1 MSAAKNISSFRL
13 ASLLRLENNP
23 SAAIKLFGNPDP
35 ESTNPQK
42 PFRYSLLC
50 YDLIITKLGGS
61 KMIDELDHLPPPAQK
76 QSSQQ
81 RFYYCGAFDK
91 AKEVLTRVG
100 EFGKPDACTYNVLIS
115 GYSQSGLCPTVHVYA
130 FLIKALCRVGELSL
144 AFKLKDEVKVDSSI
158 YYTLISLLIKDGRSN
173 EVPEILE
180 EMREKGCEPDKV
192 TYNVLVNGFC
202 VENDL
207 ESAYRVLDEMVE
219 KGLKPDVISYNMIL
233 GALFRIRNWKGA
245 YSFEDMPRRGSVPD
259 ILSHRIVFY
268 GLCED
273 LQLEEAVV
281 VLEEMLVISSL
292 NEGNAVDAGCCEER
306 GPLKLTLVLI
316 PVYIIMFIRVL
327 CNDLKVKEALK
338 MKHDMLKVYGVFP
351 TVHIYA
357 SLIKALCQDGELG
370 LAFKLKD
377 EVKADSAIYST
388 LISSLIKAGR
398 SDEVSGIL
406 EEMREKGCEPD
417 TVTYNVLINGFCL
430 ENDFES
436 AYKVLDDMV
445 EKGLKP
451 DVISYNMILGALFRI
466 QNWKEGAYLFED
478 MPRRGCVPDVLSYR
492 IVFDGLCEGLQFEEA
507 AVILDEMMFK
517 GYKPR
522 RDRLE
527 RFLQRLCESEKMEI
541 LGDVISSL
549 NKGNA
554 YDADFWKSVLKGVG
568 RLDFPAKQ
576 ARGMNL
582 RVKMVQKK
590 VAVLYHY
597 PCHDGV
603 FAALAAHL
611 YFSANSIPSLFFPN
625 TVYSPI
631 TISKLPLQDISH
643 LYLLDFTGPP
653 GFVQQVSPKVDNV
666 VILDH
671 HKTAIE
677 SLGDVSS
684 TCKNVTKVLDI
695 GRSGATIA
703 FDYFTQKLKEESRGN
718 CREMDEFKRMRRVFE
733 YIEDADIWKWNLPE
747 SKAFNSGIIDLGIE
761 YNFNQ
766 NSSLFQQ
773 LLSLDHDTVINR
785 GRESLSRKRKL
796 IQEALEQSYEIVL
809 GGGAEEFGRCLAV
822 NEDEIAELRSELG
835 NQLAEKS
842 KGMRLRGVGAV
853 VYRVPELGDETKL
866 KISLRSVEEED
877 TTVVSQRFGGGGH
890 KNASSFLLSSTEF
903 EQWKVKRNSCSY
915 TLN

>member
-1 MSAAKNISSFRL
+1 MSTVKKVTSFKL
-13 ASLLRLENNP
+13 ASLLRRENDP
-23 SAAIKLFGNPDP
+23 SAAIKLFRNPDP

-50 YDLIITKLGGS
+50 YDLIITKLGRS
-61 KMIDELDHLPPPAQK
+61 KMFDELDQILLQLKSDTRIVPTEIIFCNVVKYFARGRLPTRALHVFDEMPQYRC
-76 QSSQQ
+76 Q
-81 RFYYCGAFDK
+81 RTIKSFNSLLNALLKCGAFDEMK
-91 AKEVLTRVG
+91 KVLTRVDEYG
-100 EFGKPDACTYNVLIS
+100 EPDACTYNILIN
-115 GYSQSGLCPTVHVYA
+115 GYSQSGC
-130 FLIKALCRVGELSL
+130 FDEAL
-144 AFKLKDEVKVDSSI
+144 KL
-158 YYTLISLLIKDGRSN
+158 
-173 EVPEILE
+173 
-180 EMREKGCEPDKV
+180 
-192 TYNVLVNGFC
+192 F
-202 VENDL
+202 
-207 ESAYRVLDEMVE
+207 DEMV
-219 KGLKPDVISYNMIL
+219 KKKVKPTGVTF
-233 GALFRIRNWKGA
+233 G
-245 YSFEDMPRRGSVPD
+245 
-259 ILSHRIVFY
+259 
-268 GLCED
+268 
-273 LQLEEAVV
+273 
-281 VLEEMLVISSL
+281 
-292 NEGNAVDAGCCEER
+292 
-306 GPLKLTLVLI
+306 T
-316 PVYIIMFIRVL
+316 IIHML
-327 CNDLKVKEALK
+327 CNDFKVKEALK

-492 IVFDGLCEGLQFEEA
+492 IVFDGLCEG
-507 AVILDEMMFK
+507 
-517 GYKPR
+517 
-522 RDRLE
+522 
-527 RFLQRLCESEKMEI
+527 
-541 LGDVISSL
+541 
-549 NKGNA
+549 
-554 YDADFWKSVLKGVG
+554 
-568 RLDFPAKQ
+568 
-576 ARGMNL
+576 
-582 RVKMVQKK
+582 
-590 VAVLYHY
+590 
-597 PCHDGV
+597 
-603 FAALAAHL
+603 
-611 YFSANSIPSLFFPN
+611 
-625 TVYSPI
+625 
-631 TISKLPLQDISH
+631 
-643 LYLLDFTGPP
+643 
-653 GFVQQVSPKVDNV
+653 
-666 VILDH
+666 
-671 HKTAIE
+671 
-677 SLGDVSS
+677 
-684 TCKNVTKVLDI
+684 
-695 GRSGATIA
+695 RSGATIA

-785 GRESLSRKRKL
+785 GRESLSRKPKL

-822 NEDEIAELRSELG
+822 NGDEIAELRSELG

-903 EQWKVKRNSCSY
+903 KQWKVKRNSCSN

>member
-1 MSAAKNISSFRL
+1 MPQYRCQRTINSVN
-13 ASLLRLENNP
+13 SLLN
-23 SAAIKLFGNPDP
+23 A
-35 ESTNPQK
+35 
-42 PFRYSLLC
+42 LL
-50 YDLIITKLGGS
+50 K
-61 KMIDELDHLPPPAQK
+61 
-76 QSSQQ
+76 
-81 RFYYCGAFDK
+81 CGAFDK

-115 GYSQSGLCPTVHVYA
+115 GYSQSGCFDEAVKLFDEMVERKVKPTGVTFGTLMHGLCKYLKV
-130 FLIKALCRVGELSL
+130 KEALKMNL
-144 AFKLKDEVKVDSSI
+144 AFKLKDEVKVDSTI

-245 YSFEDMPRRGSVPD
+245 YSFEDMPRRGYKPRRER
-259 ILSHRIVFY
+259 LERFLQR
-268 GLCED
+268 LCENEK
-273 LQLEEAVV
+273 LEI
-281 VLEEMLVISSL
+281 LGIVISSL
-292 NEGNAVDAGCCEER
+292 NEGNAVDAVKKE
-306 GPLKLTLVLI
+306 
-316 PVYIIMFIRVL
+316 
-327 CNDLKVKEALK
+327 VKEALK

-388 LISSLIKAGR
+388 LISSLIKAG
-398 SDEVSGIL
+398 
-406 EEMREKGCEPD
+406 
-417 TVTYNVLINGFCL
+417 
-430 ENDFES
+430 
-436 AYKVLDDMV
+436 
-445 EKGLKP
+445 
-451 DVISYNMILGALFRI
+451 
-466 QNWKEGAYLFED
+466 
-478 MPRRGCVPDVLSYR
+478 RRGCVPDVLSYR

-582 RVKMVQKK
+582 GVKMVQKK

-611 YFSANSIPSLFFPN
+611 YFSANSISSLFFPN

-703 FDYFTQKLKEESRGN
+703 FDYFTQKLKEERN
-718 CREMDEFKRMRRVFE
+718 CREMDEFKRTRRVFE

-747 SKAFNSGIIDLGIE
+747 SKAFNSRIIDLGIE
-761 YNFNQ
+761 HNFNQ

>member
-1 MSAAKNISSFRL
+1 MSTVKKVTSFKL
-13 ASLLRLENNP
+13 ASLLRRENDP
-23 SAAIKLFGNPDP
+23 SAAIKLFRNPDP

-50 YDLIITKLGGS
+50 YDLIITKLGSS
-61 KMIDELDHLPPPAQK
+61 KMFDELDRILLQLKSDTRIVPTEIIFCNVVKYFARGRLPTRALHVFDEMPQYRC
-76 QSSQQ
+76 Q
-81 RFYYCGAFDK
+81 RTIKSFNSLLNALLKCGAFDEMK
-91 AKEVLTRVG
+91 KVLTRVDEYG
-100 EFGKPDACTYNVLIS
+100 EPDACTYNILIS
-115 GYSQSGLCPTVHVYA
+115 GYSQSGC
-130 FLIKALCRVGELSL
+130 FDEAL
-144 AFKLKDEVKVDSSI
+144 KL
-158 YYTLISLLIKDGRSN
+158 
-173 EVPEILE
+173 
-180 EMREKGCEPDKV
+180 
-192 TYNVLVNGFC
+192 F
-202 VENDL
+202 
-207 ESAYRVLDEMVE
+207 DEMV
-219 KGLKPDVISYNMIL
+219 KKKVKPTGVTFGTI
-233 GALFRIRNWKGA
+233 IR
-245 YSFEDMPRRGSVPD
+245 M
-259 ILSHRIVFY
+259 
-268 GLCED
+268 
-273 LQLEEAVV
+273 
-281 VLEEMLVISSL
+281 
-292 NEGNAVDAGCCEER
+292 
-306 GPLKLTLVLI
+306 
-316 PVYIIMFIRVL
+316 L

-492 IVFDGLCEGLQFEEA
+492 IVFDGLCEG
-507 AVILDEMMFK
+507 
-517 GYKPR
+517 
-522 RDRLE
+522 
-527 RFLQRLCESEKMEI
+527 
-541 LGDVISSL
+541 
-549 NKGNA
+549 
-554 YDADFWKSVLKGVG
+554 
-568 RLDFPAKQ
+568 
-576 ARGMNL
+576 
-582 RVKMVQKK
+582 
-590 VAVLYHY
+590 
-597 PCHDGV
+597 
-603 FAALAAHL
+603 
-611 YFSANSIPSLFFPN
+611 
-625 TVYSPI
+625 
-631 TISKLPLQDISH
+631 
-643 LYLLDFTGPP
+643 
-653 GFVQQVSPKVDNV
+653 
-666 VILDH
+666 
-671 HKTAIE
+671 
-677 SLGDVSS
+677 
-684 TCKNVTKVLDI
+684 
-695 GRSGATIA
+695 RSGATIA

-822 NEDEIAELRSELG
+822 NGDEIAELRSELG

-842 KGMRLRGVGAV
+842 KNLKLRGVGAV

>member
-1 MSAAKNISSFRL
+1 MSTVKKVTSFKL
-13 ASLLRLENNP
+13 ASLLRRENDP
-23 SAAIKLFGNPDP
+23 SAAIKLFRNPDP

-50 YDLIITKLGGS
+50 YDLIITKLGSS
-61 KMIDELDHLPPPAQK
+61 KMFDELDQILLQLKSDTRIVPTEIIFCNVVKYFARGRLPTRALHVFDEMPQYRC
-76 QSSQQ
+76 Q
-81 RFYYCGAFDK
+81 RTIKSFNSLLNALLKCGAFDEMK
-91 AKEVLTRVG
+91 KVLTRVDEYG
-100 EFGKPDACTYNVLIS
+100 EPDACTYNILIN
-115 GYSQSGLCPTVHVYA
+115 GFSQSGR
-130 FLIKALCRVGELSL
+130 FDEAL
-144 AFKLKDEVKVDSSI
+144 KL
-158 YYTLISLLIKDGRSN
+158 
-173 EVPEILE
+173 
-180 EMREKGCEPDKV
+180 
-192 TYNVLVNGFC
+192 F
-202 VENDL
+202 
-207 ESAYRVLDEMVE
+207 DEMV
-219 KGLKPDVISYNMIL
+219 KKKVKPTGVTFGTI
-233 GALFRIRNWKGA
+233 IR
-245 YSFEDMPRRGSVPD
+245 M
-259 ILSHRIVFY
+259 
-268 GLCED
+268 
-273 LQLEEAVV
+273 
-281 VLEEMLVISSL
+281 
-292 NEGNAVDAGCCEER
+292 
-306 GPLKLTLVLI
+306 
-316 PVYIIMFIRVL
+316 L
-327 CNDLKVKEALK
+327 CNDLKVNEALK

-357 SLIKALCQDGELG
+357 SLIKALCQVGELG

-492 IVFDGLCEGLQFEEA
+492 IVFDGLCEGLKFEEA

-582 RVKMVQKK
+582 GVKMVQKK

-631 TISKLPLQDISH
+631 TISQLPLQDISH

-653 GFVQQVSPKVDNV
+653 GFVQQVSPKVNNV

-822 NEDEIAELRSELG
+822 NGDEIAELRSELG

-842 KGMRLRGVGAV
+842 KNLKLRGVGAV

-866 KISLRSVEEED
+866 KISLRSV
-877 TTVVSQRFGGGGH
+877 VLGSRGGCCRVAIFDMQG
-890 KNASSFLLSSTEF
+890 
-903 EQWKVKRNSCSY
+903 
-915 TLN
+915 